1 MDQKPQPPSEDQ
13 REEAQDTGEGGARDA
28 DVIVI
33 GAGLAGLTA
42 ARELVRK
49 GRSVIVLEARDRV
62 GGRTLSH
69 TTSLGDVIDLGA
81 QWIGPTQDRMEALC
95 RELGIATFPQHNKG
109 TKLLSLGG
117 SISTYEKSIPS
128 LPLFSLLSLDRTIK
142 RLDALAREVP
152 LEAPFKAARA
162 AEWDGMTVESW
173 KRANVATWRTRAVID
188 VAVGAVFAADP
199 AEISF
204 LHFLFYLRSG
214 GGLLR
219 LTEITDGAQQTRIGP
234 GAQTIAKRL
243 AEELGDRVR
252 TGAPVRSIR
261 QDGEGIRVRSDQ
273 GEHRARYCIAAI
285 PPALAGRIDYDPPL
299 PGIRD
304 QLTQRMPL
312 GSVAKHVAIY
322 KKAFW
327 RDKGLSGEAV
337 IDKGP
342 IKAVFDD
349 SPADGSHGALLA
361 FMVGSDARAWGQR
374 PAGERRAAVIGELAR
389 LFGPEAR
396 ACEEHIEKDWGEEV
410 WSRGCFAG
418 LMGPGTWLSLGGA
431 LRAPVGRIH
440 WAGTETALRW
450 NGYMEGAV
458 ESGER
463 AAGEVLAALGEG
475 GGR

>member
-1 MDQKPQPPSEDQ
+1 MNERDNPKADDPQDPA
-13 REEAQDTGEGGARDA
+13 RGAADA

-42 ARELVRK
+42 AREIARK
-49 GRSVIVLEARDRV
+49 GRSVLVLEARDRV

-69 TTSLGDVIDLGA
+69 TTSLGDVVDLGA

-95 RELGIATFPQHNKG
+95 KELGIETFPQHNKG
-109 TKLLSLGG
+109 TKILSLGG

-128 LPLFSLLSLDRTIK
+128 LPIFSLLSLDRTIK
-142 RLDALAREVP
+142 RLDALSREVP
-152 LEAPFKAARA
+152 LEAPHRAPRA
-162 AEWDGMTVESW
+162 AEWDGMTVETW
-173 KRANVATWRTRAVID
+173 KRENVHTWRTRAVID

-234 GAQTIAKRL
+234 GAQTISKRL
-243 AEELGDRVR
+243 AEGLGDRVILS
-252 TGAPVRSIR
+252 APVRSIR
-261 QDGEGIRVRSDQ
+261 QAGSGVVVRSDR
-273 GEHRARYCIAAI
+273 GEHRAKLCISAV
-285 PPALAGRIDYDPPL
+285 PPALSGRIDYDPPL

-312 GSVAKHVAIY
+312 GSVAKHIAIY

-327 RDKGLSGEAV
+327 RERGLSGEAV

-342 IKAVFDD
+342 IKVVFDD
-349 SPADGSHGALLA
+349 SPADGSHGALLG
-361 FMVGSDARAWGQR
+361 FLVGSDARGWGR
-374 PAGERRAAVIGELAR
+374 RSADDRRRAVLDEFAR

-396 ACEEHIEKDWGEEV
+396 SCEEHIEKDWGEEP
-410 WSRGCFAG
+410 WSRGCFTG
-418 LMGPGTWLSLGGA
+418 LMAPGTWMSFGEA
-431 LRAPVGRIH
+431 LREPVGRIH
-440 WAGTETALRW
+440 WAGTETAFQW

-463 AAGEVLAALGEG
+463 AAREVIAALGDA
-475 GGR
+475 R

>member
-1 MDQKPQPPSEDQ
+1 MLENPKA
-13 REEAQDTGEGGARDA
+13 EAAQNSADVPAGA

-42 ARELVRK
+42 ARELMK
-49 GRSVIVLEARDRV
+49 QGRSVIVLEARDRV

-69 TTSLGDVIDLGA
+69 TTSLGDVVDLGA
-81 QWIGPTQDRMEALC
+81 QWIGPTQDRIEGLC
-95 RELGIATFPQHNKG
+95 KELGVETFPQHNKG
-109 TKLLSLGG
+109 TKILSLGG
-117 SISTYEKSIPS
+117 AISTYEKSIPS
-128 LPLFSLLSLDRTIK
+128 LPLFSLLSLDRTLK
-142 RLDALAREVP
+142 RLDALCREVP
-152 LEAPFKAARA
+152 LEAPHKAPRA
-162 AEWDGMTVESW
+162 AEWDGMTVETW
-173 KRANVATWRTRAVID
+173 KRENVSTWRTRAVID
-188 VAVGAVFAADP
+188 VAIGAVFAADP

-234 GAQTIAKRL
+234 GAQTISKRL
-243 AEELGDRVR
+243 AEGLGDRVIL
-252 TGAPVRSIR
+252 GSPVRSIR
-261 QDGEGIRVRSDQ
+261 QDAAGVVVRSDR
-273 GEHRARYCIAAI
+273 GEHRARFCISAI

-304 QLTQRMPL
+304 QLTQRMPA
-312 GSVAKHVAIY
+312 GSVAKHVALY

-327 RDKGLSGEAV
+327 RERGLSGEAV
-337 IDKGP
+337 ADKGP
-342 IKAVFDD
+342 IKVVFDD
-349 SPADGSHGALLA
+349 SPADGSHGALLGFA
-361 FMVGSDARAWGQR
+361 VGSDARALGRR
-374 PAGERRAAVIGELAR
+374 PAAERREAVLDAFAR

-396 ACEEHIEKDWGEEV
+396 ACEEHIEKDWGEEA

-418 LMGPGTWLSLGGA
+418 IMAPGTWSSFGEA
-431 LRAPVGRIH
+431 LREPVGRIH

-463 AAGEVLAALGEG
+463 AAKEVIAALGDAK
-475 GGR
+475 